1 MPPAPPRKQYNQ
13 SGRQPY
19 GRSNNAS
26 SASSILFVGL
36 VPFDWDENNMRS
48 VVCGSGKV
56 VDVRLGFD
64 HVGKNK
70 GFCFVEYQTPE
81 DAAYGKLLL
90 SQVKI
95 GQGNK
100 IKNLRIEESKE
111 GLRANNAASKQL
123 MNLTR
128 EFLPPN
134 VQIPDEMYRNVPGN
148 GGNGNFNSNNQY
160 NQPNGQSPMGQFQ
173 QPNQQPHGYNQPQ
186 VQQNN
191 TQAVQAQV
199 TSRNLPQPP
208 ILPFIAPD
216 KINQN
221 LSQIP
226 PPVLIELLGQLKN
239 TVNTPEEQGATAI
252 FQGNHV
258 LATAT
263 AQVLLLMGLIDDEVI
278 NESSNA
284 TNATPQMDQGQYA
297 NQQYQ
302 NQQYPNQ
309 QYQNQQY
316 QNQQYQNQ
324 PYSNPNQS
332 QPYSNQSQIQ
342 NQNQYPNQSYQQPQ
356 SQWPHLPPH
365 TQQKLSQLPANQAD
379 LIAQVLTIPPEQIP
393 SLEPEKQQM
402 VNNLRAQYL

>member
-1 MPPAPPRKQYNQ
+1 MPPAPPRKQYSS

-19 GRSNNAS
+19 GRSNQAS
-26 SASSILFVGL
+26 SASSILFVGS

-81 DAAYGKLLL
+81 DAAYGRSLL

-95 GQGNK
+95 GNGNK
-100 IKNLRIEESKE
+100 VKNLRIEESKE
-111 GLRANNAASKQL
+111 GLRANNASVKQL
-123 MNLTR
+123 MTLTR
-128 EFLPPN
+128 DFLPPN

-148 GGNGNFNSNNQY
+148 GNGNY
-160 NQPNGQSPMGQFQ
+160 NQANQFNQSPMGQSPVGQFQ
-173 QPNQQPHGYNQPQ
+173 QTNQQIHGYNQPQ
-186 VQQNN
+186 VQQSIS
-191 TQAVQAQV
+191 QPGQAQV

-221 LSQIP
+221 LSQIA

-252 FQGNHV
+252 FQGNPV

-284 TNATPQMDQGQYA
+284 TNAAPQIQEQNQYS

-309 QYQNQQY
+309 QYSNQQY
-316 QNQQYQNQ
+316 QNQQYSNQ
-324 PYSNPNQS
+324 Q
-332 QPYSNQSQIQ
+332 YSNQNQNQ
-342 NQNQYPNQSYQQPQ
+342 NQNQYSNQQYPQTQ
-356 SQWPHLPPH
+356 SQWPHLPPQ

>member
-1 MPPAPPRKQYNQ
+1 MPPAPPRKQYSL

-19 GRSNNAS
+19 GRSNQAS

-81 DAAYGKLLL
+81 DAAYGRLLL

-95 GQGNK
+95 GNGNK
-100 IKNLRIEESKE
+100 VKNLRIEESKE
-111 GLRANNAASKQL
+111 GLRANNASVKQL
-123 MNLTR
+123 MTLTR
-128 EFLPPN
+128 DFLPPN

-148 GGNGNFNSNNQY
+148 GNGNY
-160 NQPNGQSPMGQFQ
+160 NQANQFNQSPMGQSPVGQFQ
-173 QPNQQPHGYNQPQ
+173 QTNQQIHGYNQPQ
-186 VQQNN
+186 VQQSIS
-191 TQAVQAQV
+191 QPGQAQV

-221 LSQIP
+221 LSQIA

-252 FQGNHV
+252 FQGNPV

-284 TNATPQMDQGQYA
+284 TNAAPQIQEQNQYS

-309 QYQNQQY
+309 QYSNQQY
-316 QNQQYQNQ
+316 QNQQYSNQ
-324 PYSNPNQS
+324 Q
-332 QPYSNQSQIQ
+332 YSNQNQNQ
-342 NQNQYPNQSYQQPQ
+342 NQNQYSNQQYPQTQ
-356 SQWPHLPPH
+356 SQWPHLPPQ